1 MSNPP
6 MSETTQSDER
16 GRLDPVR
23 PSRDWRLGAVGVMAV
38 AAVVVGGGVM
48 ALDTENVVASV
59 FDRSFSRAVIPPRAV
74 AETPPVSRPRLDGIV
89 GSEAFWLGIA
99 NPEIARV
106 VAVGQPLTLR
116 SGGNTPDRRLV
127 IIDVREVPASAGPT
141 AHLDTETRIDTRAVS
156 APVYLIVCR
165 DHQDPTAAEF
175 LLELRNGE
183 ISIIGSEAPRIL

>member
-1 MSNPP
+1 
-6 MSETTQSDER
+6 
-16 GRLDPVR
+16 
-23 PSRDWRLGAVGVMAV
+23 MAI
-38 AAVVVGGGVM
+38 AALVVGGGVM
-48 ALDTENVVASV
+48 ALDTDNVVASV
-59 FDRSFSRAVIPPRAV
+59 FDRSFTRAVEPSRAVADI
-74 AETPPVSRPRLDGIV
+74 PPVSRPRLDGIV

-127 IIDVREVPASAGPT
+127 IIDVREVPASARPT
-141 AHLDTETRIDTRAVS
+141 AHLDTETRIDTRAVA